1 MAESFQE
8 YTVTTALDTYLFVK
22 AYLDQDH
29 IKVYSSDGAA
39 AFTETTNFTLSGTEG
54 NLTVNLLDSRT
65 IGDIV
70 RIRRTTPDTPIV
82 DFQPGTLSSVDLDR
96 MFEQVLYLVQE
107 ERDFPGVDYL
117 VDLGD
122 GVPFISEV
130 DGDSTKWDGDGKVM
144 SNILDGTAANH
155 SCTVGQLS
163 SAVAAVVSTTLPA
176 AAALADDL
184 GLAVKS
190 GAWVS
195 QTPTEM
201 RTNLGLGDA
210 STKTVGSDSDAKVP
224 TVGDAKAL
232 FAQVVNNLSDLASA
246 SVARTN
252 LGLGTAAVADTGTGT
267 GNIPVLDANGL
278 PAVSGKN
285 LDLSENSALAAN
297 SWTQF
302 LVPGVLGANV
312 TSGADA
318 SFGATACRVK
328 LDSASG
334 KSFSYNVDS
343 ADLDANYNTS
353 STDAY
358 TVSLKAGANVAH
370 EVHVGASFSTYNNT
384 SGLGRLSVRT
394 TTTMSGATGWT
405 VMDEVQ
411 SLGSYPSDLGGSIDT
426 TFIVVGDALIDVIL
440 ESFDSPYD
448 VEFLQGCITVRRLT

>member
-8 YTVTTALDTYLFVK
+8 YTVTAALDTYLFVK

-70 RIRRTTPDTPIV
+70 RIRRTTPDTPVV

-155 SCTVGQLS
+155 SCTVGQLA

-252 LGLGTAAVADTGTGT
+252 LGLGTAAVVDTGTGT
-267 GNIPVLDANGL
+267 GDIPVLDANGL

-285 LDLSENSALAAN
+285 LDLSENSGMARNNLIQYTTGAGKSITDGSAVSLLYSTPSNVRLALGIGYKYN
-297 SWTQF
+297 QTDVEILGETGSTDSW
-302 LVPGVLGANV
+302 
-312 TSGADA
+312 
-318 SFGATACRVK
+318 CVK
-328 LDSASG
+328 LTGSG
-334 KSFSYNVDS
+334 KWKV
-343 ADLDANYNTS
+343 
-353 STDAY
+353 
-358 TVSLKAGANVAH
+358 TVH
-370 EVHVGASFSTYNNT
+370 
-384 SGLGRLSVRT
+384 GRLETVKYASQNSSRT
-394 TTTMSGATGWT
+394 LTLQYTTDLTGATGWT
-405 VMDEVQ
+405 SKSFLSCSNDEWDASSTGVHLSGDHLVALNVNKNSGQAASVAATNMFMD
-411 SLGSYPSDLGGSIDT
+411 
-426 TFIVVGDALIDVIL
+426 
-440 ESFDSPYD
+440 
-448 VEFLQGCITVRRLT
+448 ITRLD